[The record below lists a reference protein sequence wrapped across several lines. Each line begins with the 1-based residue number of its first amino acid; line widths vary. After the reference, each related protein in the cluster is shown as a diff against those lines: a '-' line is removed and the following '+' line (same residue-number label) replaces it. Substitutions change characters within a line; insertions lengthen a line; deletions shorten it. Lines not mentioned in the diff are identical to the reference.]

1 MAGTGLVLI
10 CVFMDLNL
18 VSVHEKATK
27 KRLFWKSTTLASRF
41 VNKAE
46 ILQETFVVKNLEIF

>member
-1 MAGTGLVLI
+1 MAGAGLVLM

-18 VSVHEKATK
+18 VSVDEKATK
-27 KRLFWKSTTLASRF
+27 KNCFWKSTTLASRF

-46 ILQETFVVKNLEIF
+46 IL

>member
-27 KRLFWKSTTLASRF
+27 KDFFGSLPKLRVYHIYLT
-41 VNKAE
+41 NC
-46 ILQETFVVKNLEIF
+46 Q